1 MTLLS
6 ETGLDLKA
14 KFKTEK
20 QFVSWLHLCPNNK
33 VSGGKILSR
42 KTRHYHNALKTAFR
56 DAANV
61 IEKSKNQLGVF
72 FQRIKMRKGY
82 QCAITA
88 TARKLAVIIYKMLT
102 RGEQFI
108 PVAATA

>member
-1 MTLLS
+1 M
-6 ETGLDLKA
+6 DLKS

-33 VSGGKILSR
+33 ISGGKILSR
-42 KTRHYHNALKTAFR
+42 KTRHYFNALKCAFR

-61 IEKSKNQLGVF
+61 IGKSQNQLGEF
-72 FQRIKMRKGY
+72 FRKIQKRKGY

-88 TARKLAVIIYKMLT
+88 TARKLAVIIYKMLS
-102 RGEQFI
+102 RSEQFKEVRA
-108 PVAATA
+108 VA